1 MQIST
6 TLQNNVLQPLNNEP
20 LKNSNANT
28 LNQTS
33 TTPTMATNKEAW
45 DYVDLGEDISA
56 YTTVDLK
63 QEQTNRELINYLSTL
78 MNDQTDEG
86 RQNLKAYD
94 LNQHDSLKLSLK
106 IFKDFGEKVAAG
118 KVEQLEFLPILPL
131 TTYQIEHPYYV
142 QGTNGEEIK
151 NMSFDELYDFLG
163 KDYFGENTTKS
174 QFKVYAERIGIFTVA
189 FDERQKQF
197 DYTLTGRSIKTLEQG
212 IKDKDPNL
220 IVHYLYELH
229 ETTPEAMD
237 AMKMERF
244 KNLYSF
250 TDEFAKTD
258 KFQKLYDTFLENREK
273 NQELET
279 ATKQRK
285 NLVDVVG
292 SERFFTSEVAGRDLS
307 RAQVIEHYTTITEDL
322 KALKTPPE
330 NTTYGD
336 TVIKNLDDSIKLYEK
351 ITSDLK
357 QMWNYGDVDI
367 QG

>member
-1 MQIST
+1 MQVSS
-6 TLQNNVLQPLNNEP
+6 TLQNNIVSPTNYEPLNHNVGTSQQA
-20 LKNSNANT
+20 LSST
-28 LNQTS
+28 LAIAPNI
-33 TTPTMATNKEAW
+33 KAW

-56 YTTVDLK
+56 YTTISPK
-63 QEQTNRELINYLSTL
+63 QEQTNQELINYLSTL
-78 MNDQTDEG
+78 MNDKTDEG

-94 LNQHDSLKLSLK
+94 LNQHNSLKSSLK
-106 IFKDFGEKVAAG
+106 IFKDFGEKVVAG
-118 KVEQLEFLPILPL
+118 KVEQLQSLPILPL

-142 QGTNGEEIK
+142 HGTNGEEIK

-163 KDYFGENTTKS
+163 KDYFGKNTSKS

-197 DYTLTGRSIKTLEQG
+197 DYTLTGRSIKSLEQG

-220 IVHYLYELH
+220 TVHYLYELH

-258 KFQKLYDTFLENREK
+258 KFQQLYDTFLENREK
-273 NQELET
+273 NQEIET

-322 KALKTPPE
+322 KALKIPPE
-330 NTTYGD
+330 NTTYND
-336 TVIKNLDDSIKLYEK
+336 TVTKNLDDSIKLYEK

-357 QMWNYGDVDI
+357 QMWHYGDVDM

>member
-1 MQIST
+1 MQISS

-20 LKNSNANT
+20 LKYSAET
-28 LNQTS
+28 APQTS
-33 TTPTMATNKEAW
+33 ATLINKEAW
-45 DYVDLGEDISA
+45 DYVDLDEDISA

-86 RQNLKAYD
+86 RKNLKAYD
-94 LNQHDSLKLSLK
+94 LIDHDSMKVLSEELRQTRPSGTVQSSP
-106 IFKDFGEKVAAG
+106 IFSS
-118 KVEQLEFLPILPL
+118 
-131 TTYQIEHPYYV
+131 TSYQNEHPYYV
-142 QGTNGEEIK
+142 HGTNGEEIK

-197 DYTLTGRSIKTLEQG
+197 DYTLTGRSIKSLEQG

-220 IVHYLYELH
+220 KVSYSYELH
-229 ETTPEAMD
+229 ETTQEAMD
-237 AMKMERF
+237 AMKMEHF

-258 KFQKLYDTFLENREK
+258 KFQQLYDTFLENREK

-292 SERFFTSEVAGRDLS
+292 SERFFTSEVAGKNLS
-307 RAQVIEHYTTITEDL
+307 RAQVIEHYTTITQDL
-322 KALKTPPE
+322 KALKTPPKNE
-330 NTTYGD
+330 TYSD

>member
-1 MQIST
+1 MQISS
-6 TLQNNVLQPLNNEP
+6 TLQNSIVSPTNSQPI
-20 LKNSNANT
+20 KNT
-28 LNQTS
+28 VGTS
-33 TTPTMATNKEAW
+33 QQASATVTPSINKEAW

-56 YTTVDLK
+56 YTTVDPK
-63 QEQTNRELINYLSTL
+63 QAQTNSELINYLSTL
-78 MNDQTDEG
+78 MNNTTDEG
-86 RQNLKAYD
+86 RKNLNTYD
-94 LNQHDSLKLSLK
+94 LTQYDSLKSSLK

-118 KVEQLEFLPILPL
+118 KVEQLESLPILPF
-131 TTYQIEHPYYV
+131 TAYQIEHPYYV
-142 QGTNGEEIK
+142 HGTNGEEIN

-174 QFKVYAERIGIFTVA
+174 QFKVYAERIGIFTIA

-197 DYTLTGRSIKTLEQG
+197 DFTLTGRPIKTLEQG

-220 IVHYLYELH
+220 TVHYLYELH
-229 ETTPEAMD
+229 ETTPEAMN

-244 KNLYSF
+244 KNLYAF
-250 TDEFAKTD
+250 TDEFAKTE
-258 KFQKLYDTFLENREK
+258 KFQKLYDTFLEKREK
-273 NQELET
+273 NEELET

-285 NLVDVVG
+285 KLVDVVG
-292 SERFFTSEVAGRDLS
+292 SERFFTSEVVGRDLS

-336 TVIKNLDDSIKLYEK
+336 TVIKNLDDSINLYEK

-357 QMWNYGDVDI
+357 QMWNYGDVDM

>member
-1 MQIST
+1 MQISN
-6 TLQNNVLQPLNNEP
+6 TLQNNIVSPSTHEP
-20 LKNSNANT
+20 SKNSAET
-28 LNQTS
+28 AHQTS
-33 TTPTMATNKEAW
+33 AVINTKAW

-56 YTTVDLK
+56 YTTVDPK
-63 QEQTNRELINYLSTL
+63 QEQTNQELINYLSTL
-78 MNDQTDEG
+78 MNDKTDEG
-86 RQNLKAYD
+86 RKNLKAYD
-94 LNQHDSLKLSLK
+94 LSQHDSLKSSLK
-106 IFKDFGEKVAAG
+106 IFKDFREKVAAG
-118 KVEQLEFLPILPL
+118 KVEQLQSLPILPF
-131 TTYQIEHPYYV
+131 TAYQIEHPYYV
-142 QGTNGEEIK
+142 HGTNGEEIK

-174 QFKVYAERIGIFTVA
+174 QFRVYAERIGIFTVA

-197 DYTLTGRSIKTLEQG
+197 DYTLTGRPIKTLEQG

-220 IVHYLYELH
+220 TVHYLYELH
-229 ETTPEAMD
+229 ETTPEAMN

-244 KNLYSF
+244 KNLYAF

-258 KFQKLYDTFLENREK
+258 KFQKLYDTFLEKEAHNK
-273 NQELET
+273 ELET
-279 ATKQRK
+279 ATNQRK
-285 NLVDVVG
+285 KLVDVVG

-336 TVIKNLDDSIKLYEK
+336 TVIKNLDDSITLYEK

-357 QMWNYGDVDI
+357 QMWHYGDVDM